1 MRFCLSAVF
10 IFFFMIG
17 KAQNYY
23 LFAGTY
29 TDSGSKGIYVYR
41 FNAATGQASLLGSTD
56 SAQNPSYL
64 AISPAGDK
72 VYCVNETGG
81 TQPGGV
87 SAYHFDRKAGTLKFI
102 NQQKSGG
109 DHPCYIAIN
118 KTATW
123 LTVGN
128 YTGGNVSALA
138 IGKDGRVMPAA
149 QTIDHSGK
157 GPHKQQDKPHV
168 HGTFFSPDEQYL
180 LVPDLGT
187 DKIASYRFNASRP
200 APMDSF
206 AAAPS
211 TPGSGPRHLAF
222 HPNKKWVY
230 AIEELTGTV
239 AAYTYDKGR
248 LRPLQRLSSH
258 PASYEGVI
266 GSADIHLSPDGRFLY
281 ASNRGHANSI
291 AIFAV
296 DARGKLQLKNIQST
310 MGRHPRN
317 FTIDPSGKFLLVAN
331 RDTNEIVIFKRDAS
345 TGLLQFTGE
354 KIALSKPVFLAL
366 VP

>member
-1 MRFCLSAVF
+1 MRFCLSVLLSLL
-10 IFFFMIG
+10 FMIG

-29 TDSGSKGIYVYR
+29 TDGGSKGIYVYR
-41 FNAATGQASLLGSTD
+41 FNAATGKASLLGNTD
-56 SAQNPSYL
+56 SANNPSYL
-64 AISPAGDK
+64 AVSPAGDK

-81 TQPGGV
+81 NQPGGV

-102 NQQKSGG
+102 NRQNSGG

-118 KTATW
+118 KKSTW
-123 LTVGN
+123 VTVGN

-138 IGKDGRVMPAA
+138 ISKDGSLMPAA
-149 QTIDHSGK
+149 QTINHSGK
-157 GPHKQQDKPHV
+157 GPHKQQEKPHV
-168 HGTFFSPDEQYL
+168 HGTFFSPDEQFV

-187 DKIASYRFNASRP
+187 DKIVSYKFDASR
-200 APMDSF
+200 AVPMDSF
-206 AAAPS
+206 DATAS
-211 TPGSGPRHLAF
+211 IPGSGPRHLAF

-239 AAYTYDKGR
+239 AAYAYEKGK
-248 LRPLQRLSSH
+248 LRPMQRLSSH
-258 PASYEGVI
+258 PASYEGMI

-296 DARGKLQLKNIQST
+296 DARGQLQLKNVQPT
-310 MGRHPRN
+310 MGKHPRN
-317 FTIDPSGKFLLVAN
+317 FTIDPSGKYLLVAN
-331 RDTNEIVIFKRDAS
+331 RDTNEIIIFRRDAG

-354 KIALSKPVFLAL
+354 KISLSKPVFLAL